1 MYFLLSR
8 NKAAAGNKRIRS
20 QKENLTKTKRKKNVL
35 ICNKYNSKE
44 DSSSS
49 SSLSETQRKSSSN
62 RTGKPLKNV
71 DAETPPGP
79 SGYRD
84 RNESPPPNLFPSPPP
99 NVNKSLFL
107 DPTEVVFEPTEMA
120 AANLPAVPQETLNKI
135 RHGKFIDF
143 NSLYAH
149 LERYKI
155 NKGYDIVMV
164 MSRGNDA

>member
-1 MYFLLSR
+1 
-8 NKAAAGNKRIRS
+8 
-20 QKENLTKTKRKKNVL
+20 
-35 ICNKYNSKE
+35 
-44 DSSSS
+44 
-49 SSLSETQRKSSSN
+49 
-62 RTGKPLKNV
+62 
-71 DAETPPGP
+71 
-79 SGYRD
+79 
-84 RNESPPPNLFPSPPP
+84 
-99 NVNKSLFL
+99 
-107 DPTEVVFEPTEMA
+107 MA

>member
-1 MYFLLSR
+1 MR
-8 NKAAAGNKRIRS
+8 HNV
-20 QKENLTKTKRKKNVL
+20 NLQVIEQANHLKML
-35 ICNKYNSKE
+35 M
-44 DSSSS
+44 
-49 SSLSETQRKSSSN
+49 QRH
-62 RTGKPLKNV
+62 
-71 DAETPPGP
+71 
-79 SGYRD
+79 
-84 RNESPPPNLFPSPPP
+84 PNLFPSPPP